1 MSDVFG
7 LFRKDLNQGTMAQ
20 GQREKSRQKPMD
32 DRKGRPSVY
41 GLQPE

>member
-7 LFRKDLNQGTMAQ
+7 LFRKDLNQGTMALGQ
-20 GQREKSRQKPMD
+20 GNIGRQKPMD
-32 DRKGRPSVY
+32 DREGCLSFY